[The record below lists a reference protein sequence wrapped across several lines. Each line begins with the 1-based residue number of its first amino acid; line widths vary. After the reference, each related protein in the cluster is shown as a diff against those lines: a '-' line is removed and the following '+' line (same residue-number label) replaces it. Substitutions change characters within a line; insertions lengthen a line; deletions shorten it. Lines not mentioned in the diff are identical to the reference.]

1 MLKSLLQFV
10 LVAAMAIV
18 GLVGLFIAW
27 WIALFAVVVLGT
39 WVAWRRFFPRSP
51 AARQAGEAASDHQ
64 PVVIEG
70 QFEVER
76 EVEVGTAPGA
86 GPGEGAGSGAP
97 RRVID
102 DRS

>member
-10 LVAAMAIV
+10 LVATMAIV

-27 WIALFAVVVLGT
+27 WIAVFAVVVLGA

-51 AARQAGEAASDHQ
+51 AARPSGDTGSEHQ

-76 EVEVGTAPGA
+76 ESGPGAPPEA
-86 GPGEGAGSGAP
+86 GPGDASDSGRP
-97 RRVID
+97 RRTID

>member
-1 MLKSLLQFV
+1 MLKSLLQFI
-10 LVAAMAIV
+10 LVATMAIV

-27 WIALFAVVVLGT
+27 WIAVFAVVLLGA

-51 AARQAGEAASDHQ
+51 AARQSGEASEHE

-76 EVEVGTAPGA
+76 EGGTTSPPEA
-86 GPGEGAGSGAP
+86 GPGDASGRGSSP
-97 RRVID
+97 RAID
-102 DRS
+102 DRT

>member
-1 MLKSLLQFV
+1 MLKTLLQFV
-10 LVAAMAIV
+10 LVATMAIV

-27 WIALFAVVVLGT
+27 WIAVFAVVLVGA
-39 WVAWRRFFPRSP
+39 WIAWRRFFPRSP
-51 AARQAGEAASDHQ
+51 AGRAGAAGSDHQ

-76 EVEVGTAPGA
+76 DGESGRPAGEAPDGTGT
-86 GPGEGAGSGAP
+86 

>member
-1 MLKSLLQFV
+1 MLKTLLQFV
-10 LVAAMAIV
+10 LVATMAIV

-27 WIALFAVVVLGT
+27 WIAVFAVVGLGA

-51 AARQAGEAASDHQ
+51 AARQAGEAASEHQ

-76 EVEVGTAPGA
+76 ESGTDNPPGTP
-86 GPGEGAGSGAP
+86 PGEARTHRA
-97 RRVID
+97 ID
-102 DRS
+102 DRT